1 MAASASVAITGE
13 VTDLP
18 SGSKAI
24 GPITQTSSAAV
35 GDQTVV
41 ELASGFNQIT
51 VPADASG
58 VIITFDS
65 TSTVTKTLKGVTG
78 DTGILLD
85 PNGTSYLT
93 FDTTPPASFGITTS
107 AEDTGLFTTFLFY

>member
-1 MAASASVAITGE
+1 VAAAASIAITGE

-18 SGSKAI
+18 SGSKTI
-24 GPITQTSSAAV
+24 GPITQTSAAAV

-41 ELASGFNQIT
+41 ELASGFNEIT

-65 TSTVTKTLKGVTG
+65 TSAVTKTLKGVTG
-78 DTGILLD
+78 DTGIALD
-85 PNGTSYLT
+85 PNGTTYLT
-93 FDTTPPASFGITTS
+93 FPGTPPASFGVTAGS
-107 AEDTGLFTTFLFY
+107 ADTGLFTTFLFY